1 MGVLVL
7 LLLPAAFI
15 CFLVAAFVPA
25 MQLRLVAFGLACVAL
40 ALFLQDLGAVHINT
54 R

>member
-7 LLLPAAFI
+7 LLLLAAFI
-15 CFLVAAFVPA
+15 CFVFAAFVPA
-25 MQLRLVAFGLACVAL
+25 LSLRLVAFGLACVAL
-40 ALFLQDLGAVHINT
+40 ALFLQGLGAVHIDT